1 MAKLTATTVQQISQ
15 GVLTDAQRLTKE
27 AQTCA
32 KVGGFHFGPPIKLPQ
47 DAAPLAEKVKHLPS
61 YLREITNA

>member
-1 MAKLTATTVQQISQ
+1 MAKLTATTAQQLSQ
-15 GVLTDAQRLTKE
+15 GVLTDAQRFTKE
-27 AQTCA
+27 VQECA

-47 DAAPLAEKVKHLPS
+47 DVVPCAEKVKHLPS